1 MVGMTRRAV
10 VTGASTGIGWA
21 TVARFR
27 RHGWEVVAV
36 ARRADRLDRLA
47 AETGCEVVVADLTDA
62 EQVAAL
68 AAHVR
73 RGGPLH
79 ALVNNAGGARG
90 LDSVE
95 SSDVE
100 DWRWMFEANV
110 IATKQVTAALL
121 PALRDGAEEAGSGD
135 IVTVTS
141 IAGATPYAGGGGYNA
156 AKFAE
161 HALVA
166 VLRIE
171 LAGEPLRVI
180 EVAPGLVQ
188 TEEFSLNRFGGDRER
203 ADAVYAEV
211 LDPLTADD
219 VAETIVHAVELPAHV
234 NLDLVTVKP
243 VAQAIGSQTLKGP
256 LRVKR

>member
-1 MVGMTRRAV
+1 MTRRAV

-21 TVARFR
+21 TVALLRS
-27 RHGWEVVAV
+27 HGWEVVAV
-36 ARRADRLDRLA
+36 ARRAERLA
-47 AETGCEVVVADLTDA
+47 ALAEETGCDVFTADLTDA
-62 EQVAAL
+62 AQVAAL
-68 AAHVR
+68 AEHVR
-73 RGGPLH
+73 GPLH

-95 SSDVE
+95 GGSVDE
-100 DWRWMFEANV
+100 WRWMFEANV

-121 PALRDGAEEAGSGD
+121 PALRDGAEDAGSGD

-141 IAGATPYAGGGGYNA
+141 IAGHVPYAGGSGYNA

-166 VLRIE
+166 VLRLE

-180 EVAPGLVQ
+180 EVAPGLVA
-188 TEEFSLNRFGGDRER
+188 TEEFSLNRFGGDRAR

-211 LDPLTADD
+211 PDPLTAGD
-219 VAETIVHAVELPAHV
+219 VAETIVHALELPAHV
-234 NLDLVTVKP
+234 NLDLITVKP
-243 VAQAIGSQTLKGP
+243 VAQGLGSQTVKGE
-256 LRVKR
+256 LRVKRS

>member
-1 MVGMTRRAV
+1 MTRRAV

-21 TVARFR
+21 TVALLRS
-27 RHGWEVVAV
+27 HGWGVVAV
-36 ARRADRLDRLA
+36 ARRAERLA
-47 AETGCEVVVADLTDA
+47 ALAEETGCDVFAADLTDPA
-62 EQVAAL
+62 QVAAL
-68 AAHVR
+68 AEHVR
-73 RGGPLH
+73 GPLH

-95 SSDVE
+95 GGSVD

-121 PALRDGAEEAGSGD
+121 PALRDGAEDAGSGD

-141 IAGATPYAGGGGYNA
+141 IAGHIPYAGGSGYNA

-166 VLRIE
+166 VLRLE

-180 EVAPGLVQ
+180 EVAPGLVA
-188 TEEFSLNRFGGDRER
+188 TEEFSLNRFSGDRDR
-203 ADAVYAEV
+203 AEAVYADV
-211 LDPLTADD
+211 PDPLTAED
-219 VAETIVHAVELPAHV
+219 VAETIVHALELPAHV
-234 NLDLVTVKP
+234 NLDLITVKP
-243 VAQAIGSQTLKGP
+243 VAQGLGSQTVKGE
-256 LRVKR
+256 LRVKRG

>member
-1 MVGMTRRAV
+1 MTRRAV

-21 TVARFR
+21 TVALLRS
-27 RHGWEVVAV
+27 HGWEVVAV
-36 ARRADRLDRLA
+36 ARRAERLAALA
-47 AETGCEVVVADLTDA
+47 AETGCDVFAADLTDA
-62 EQVAAL
+62 AQVGAL
-68 AAHVR
+68 AEHVQ
-73 RGGPLH
+73 GPLH

-90 LDSVE
+90 LDSVQGG
-95 SSDVE
+95 SVE

-110 IATKQVTAALL
+110 IATKQVTSALL
-121 PALRDGAEEAGSGD
+121 PALRDGAEAAGSGD

-141 IAGATPYAGGGGYNA
+141 IAGHVPYAGGAGYNA

-166 VLRIE
+166 VLRLE

-180 EVAPGLVQ
+180 EVAPGLVA
-188 TEEFSLNRFGGDRER
+188 TEEFSLNRFGGDRAR

-211 LDPLTADD
+211 PDPLTAGD
-219 VAETIVHAVELPAHV
+219 VAETIVHALELPAHV
-234 NLDLVTVKP
+234 NLDLITVKP
-243 VAQAIGSQTLKGP
+243 VAQGLGSQTVKGE

>member
-1 MVGMTRRAV
+1 MTRRAV

-21 TVARFR
+21 TVALLRS
-27 RHGWEVVAV
+27 HGWDVVAV
-36 ARRADRLDRLA
+36 ARRAERLA
-47 AETGCEVVVADLTDA
+47 VLAEETGCDVFAADLTDA
-62 EQVAAL
+62 AQVAAL
-68 AAHVR
+68 AEHVR
-73 RGGPLH
+73 GPLH

-95 SSDVE
+95 GGSVD

-110 IATKQVTAALL
+110 IATKQVTSALL
-121 PALRDGAEEAGSGD
+121 PALRDGADDAGSGD

-141 IAGATPYAGGGGYNA
+141 IAGHLPYAGGAGYNA

-166 VLRIE
+166 VLRLE

-180 EVAPGLVQ
+180 EVAPGLVA
-188 TEEFSLNRFGGDRER
+188 TEEFSLNRFAGDRAR

-211 LDPLTADD
+211 PDPLTAHD
-219 VAETIVHAVELPAHV
+219 VAETIVHALELPAHV
-234 NLDLVTVKP
+234 NLDLITVKP
-243 VAQAIGSQTLKGP
+243 VAQGLGSQTVKGE
-256 LRVKR
+256 LRVKRA

>member
-1 MVGMTRRAV
+1 MAKRAV

-21 TVARFR
+21 TVALLR
-27 RHGWEVVAV
+27 RHGWDVVAV
-36 ARRADRLDRLA
+36 ARRADRLERLA
-47 AETGCEVVVADLTDA
+47 AETGATVFAADLTDA
-62 EQVAAL
+62 AQVAAL
-68 AAHVR
+68 AEHVR
-73 RGGPLH
+73 AGGPLH

-95 SSDVE
+95 SGSVD
-100 DWRWMFEANV
+100 DWRWMFEVNV
-110 IATKQVTAALL
+110 IATKQVTSALL
-121 PALRDGAEEAGSGD
+121 PALRGGAEDAGSGD

-141 IAGATPYAGGGGYNA
+141 IAGHTPYAGGGGYNA

-166 VLRIE
+166 VLRME
-171 LAGEPLRVI
+171 LAGEPLRVVEI
-180 EVAPGLVQ
+180 APGMVA
-188 TEEFSLNRFGGDRER
+188 TEEFSLNRFGGDRTR

-211 LDPLTADD
+211 EAPLTADD

-243 VAQAIGSQTLKGP
+243 VAQGLGSQTVKGP
-256 LRVKR
+256 LRVRR

>member
-1 MVGMTRRAV
+1 MARRAV

-21 TVARFR
+21 TVALLRAR
-27 RHGWEVVAV
+27 GWDVVAV
-36 ARRADRLDRLA
+36 ARREDRLERLA
-47 AETGCEVVVADLTDA
+47 AETGCSAFAADLTDA
-62 EQVAAL
+62 DQVTAL
-68 AAHVR
+68 ADHVR
-73 RGGPLH
+73 AGGPLH
-79 ALVNNAGGARG
+79 ALVNVAGGARG

-95 SSDVE
+95 HGDVE

-110 IATKQVTAALL
+110 IATKRVTSALL
-121 PALRDGAEEAGSGD
+121 PSLRDGAEDAGSGD

-141 IAGATPYAGGGGYNA
+141 IAGHLPYAGGSGYNA

-180 EVAPGLVQ
+180 EVAPGLVA
-188 TEEFSLNRFGGDRER
+188 TEEFSLNRFGGDRAR
-203 ADAVYAEV
+203 ADAVYADVE
-211 LDPLTADD
+211 DPLTGDD
-219 VAETIVHAVELPAHV
+219 VAEAIVHALELPVHV
-234 NLDLVTVKP
+234 NLDLITVKP
-243 VAQAIGSQTLKGP
+243 VAQAVGSQTVKGP

>member
-1 MVGMTRRAV
+1 MTKRAV

-21 TVARFR
+21 TVALLR
-27 RHGWEVVAV
+27 RHGWDVVAV
-36 ARRADRLDRLA
+36 ARRAERLDRLT
-47 AETGCEVVVADLTDA
+47 AETGCDVFAADLTDA
-62 EQVAAL
+62 TQVAAL

-73 RGGPLH
+73 TGGPLH

-90 LDSVE
+90 LDAIE
-95 SSDVE
+95 SGNVD

-121 PALRDGAEEAGSGD
+121 PALRDGAEDAGSGD

-141 IAGATPYAGGGGYNA
+141 IAGHLPYAGGGGYNA

-166 VLRIE
+166 VLRME
-171 LAGEPLRVI
+171 LAGEPLRVV
-180 EVAPGLVQ
+180 EVAPGMVA
-188 TEEFSLNRFGGDRER
+188 TEEFSLNRFGGDKTR

-211 LDPLTADD
+211 EAPLTADD
-219 VAETIVHAVELPAHV
+219 VAETIVHAVELPGHV

-243 VAQAIGSQTLKGP
+243 VAQGLGSQTVKGP
-256 LRVKR
+256 LRVRR